1 MKYPCNDSV
10 AHGIVPKFMYHAI
23 YCLSKDYNIYLKKRL

>member
-10 AHGIVPKFMYHAI
+10 AHGIISKFMYHAI
-23 YCLSKDYNIYLKKRL
+23 YCLSKEQHLQKEKD